1 MGIFVKTRYLGGNKN
16 IGVAEHLIL
25 CIRSQAKTI
34 KLRCG
39 NMFKVYP
46 KQLLTYYFE
55 EQFRYY
61 HLVFLGLLALS
72 GVYSISYLRGQNQVK
87 SSFNPPSVQ
96 VAKVVTNRP
105 SSIKVA
111 RPVVKINKQKAVKA
125 VWNLRQVQRKA
136 KEIKTLSQGAINVG
150 VVVSSYPKISQP
162 FYTVKVLENHPDST
176 TSPVYWFRVS
186 SSNGAIQPLDLVSN
200 KYTTLANWNPDGI

>member
-1 MGIFVKTRYLGGNKN
+1 
-16 IGVAEHLIL
+16 
-25 CIRSQAKTI
+25 
-34 KLRCG
+34 
-39 NMFKVYP
+39 MFKVYP
-46 KQLLTYYFE
+46 KQLLTYYLQ

-61 HLVFLGLLALS
+61 HVVFLGLLALS
-72 GVYSISYLRGQNQVK
+72 GAYSITYLMGQNQVK
-87 SSFNPPSVQ
+87 SSLNPPSVQ

-105 SSIKVA
+105 GSIKVA
-111 RPVVKINKQKAVKA
+111 VVKINKQKAVKS
-125 VWNLRQVQRKA
+125 VWNLPQVQRKA
-136 KEIKTLSQGAINVG
+136 KEIKTLSQGAIDVG
-150 VVVSSYPKISQP
+150 VVVSSYPKTSQP

>member
-1 MGIFVKTRYLGGNKN
+1 
-16 IGVAEHLIL
+16 
-25 CIRSQAKTI
+25 
-34 KLRCG
+34 
-39 NMFKVYP
+39 MFKVYP
-46 KQLLTYYFE
+46 KQLLTYYLQ

-72 GVYSISYLRGQNQVK
+72 GAYSITYLMGQNQVK
-87 SSFNPPSVQ
+87 NSLNPPSGQ

-111 RPVVKINKQKAVKA
+111 RPVVKINKQKAVKS
-125 VWNLRQVQRKA
+125 VWNLPQVQRKA
-136 KEIKTLSQGAINVG
+136 KEIKTLSQGTIDVG
-150 VVVSSYPKISQP
+150 VVVSSYPKTSQP

-200 KYTTLANWNPDGI
+200 KYTTLTNWNPDGI

>member
-1 MGIFVKTRYLGGNKN
+1 
-16 IGVAEHLIL
+16 
-25 CIRSQAKTI
+25 
-34 KLRCG
+34 
-39 NMFKVYP
+39 MFKVYP

-72 GVYSISYLRGQNQVK
+72 GVYSISYFRGQNQVK

-111 RPVVKINKQKAVKA
+111 RPVVKINKQKAVKS

-136 KEIKTLSQGAINVG
+136 KEIKTLSQGTINVG

-186 SSNGAIQPLDLVSN
+186 SSNGTIQPLDLVSN

>member
-25 CIRSQAKTI
+25 CIRSRAKTI